1 MINDI
6 AASDAPGLDEY
17 LKALWRRKYYVV
29 ALTIIGLI
37 VAALYAGS
45 LSRHYTASSE
55 IIVGKLP
62 TDNAFVPQSMEAER
76 ATLTGNDNI
85 DQALATAGTNLTRGE
100 VQQSLDVTFTP
111 DSNVLRVAVSAPDAE
126 SAQKI
131 ANAIANAY
139 QTDRNKKQQTY
150 YESQITALNAQIAQ
164 LYNGDAANP
173 AVKGIAALTIERADL
188 ETARNNAVRAF
199 PQTNAT
205 QDQAEQLFGQIAI
218 KQQEIESLKQ
228 QYNDALSRRSDL
240 TSAAATAPPP
250 AVIARTARTPAAPD
264 GLSDNLLLAIGLLT
278 GLLVGAAVALFLDR
292 FDGTIRGENDVA
304 AILGTPVLA
313 TVPSFPRNSASNGL
327 VMLRATTGRRPA
339 AARDSYRRLRSTLEF
354 LAKRSD
360 LKSFLVTSPRP
371 GDGKST
377 TVVNLAI
384 AAAQTGRKVAI
395 VSADLHRPSI
405 ERLLSL
411 PTQAGLSEYL
421 LDESEAI
428 LAEVPSIPNLTVI
441 TSGRPVET
449 PAELLASGRV
459 SELVKLLEENH
470 DLVLFDT
477 PPVLNASDSL
487 ALASRVDGVIVVC
500 DSRSTNSAD
509 LEQLRD
515 DTQLVG
521 ARIIGSVLNH
531 HRLGLKRNTYA
542 YGPTRRLEES

>member
-17 LKALWRRKYYVV
+17 LKALWKRKHYVV
-29 ALTIIGLI
+29 ILTVLGVVI
-37 VAALYAGS
+37 AALYAGS
-45 LSRHYTASSE
+45 LTRSYSANTE

-62 TDNAFVPQSMEAER
+62 TDNAFVPQSMEAEA

-85 DQALATAGTNLTRGE
+85 DRALATAGTSLTRAE
-100 VQQSLDVTFTP
+100 VQQSLDVSFTP
-111 DSNVLRVAVSAPDAE
+111 DSNVLQVKVSTLDAE

-131 ANAIANAY
+131 ANAIALAY
-139 QTDRNKKQQTY
+139 ADDRAKKQQTY
-150 YESQITALNAQIAQ
+150 YDSQISSLNGQIDTLDKQ
-164 LYNGDAANP
+164 
-173 AVKGIAALTIERADL
+173 ITTLTTEISNLTTQRAGL
-188 ETARNNAVRAF
+188 VRIF
-199 PQTNAT
+199 PQTDALRDSA
-205 QDQAEQLFGQIAI
+205 DQLQGQIDS
-218 KQQEIESLKQ
+218 KRSEQDRLKFQQNSL
-228 QYNDALSRRSDL
+228 DSRRSDL
-240 TSAAATAPPP
+240 TAASATAPPP
-250 AVIARTARTPAAPD
+250 AVVARTARTPAAPD
-264 GLSDNLLLAIGLLT
+264 GLSDKMLYAIGLFA
-278 GLLVGAAVALFLDR
+278 GLLAGGAAALFLDR
-292 FDGTIRGENDVA
+292 FDGTIRGERDVE

-313 TVPSFPRNSASNGL
+313 TVPSFPRSSATNGL
-327 VMLRATTGRRPA
+327 VMLRAATGRRPA
-339 AARDSYRRLRSTLEF
+339 TARDSYRRLRSTLDF

-377 TVVNLAI
+377 TAVNLAI

-395 VSADLHRPSI
+395 VSADLHRPAI

-421 LDESEAI
+421 LEESEAI
-428 LAEVPSIPNLTVI
+428 LAEVPSIPNLTAVS
-441 TSGRPVET
+441 SGRPVDT

-487 ALASRVDGVIVVC
+487 ALASRVDGVIVVS
-500 DSRSTNSAD
+500 DSRNTDCAD

-515 DTQLVG
+515 DMQLVG